1 MADTIDVAGLVG
13 NMSFA
18 DTDTPYPTFE
28 GVADTEYS
36 PPADESDGE
45 DILQLAQTAGLVP
58 TPSKHRGRPKG
69 SKNRTTSKRDTSEV
83 AKRLQGILEGATGIP
98 AVWHEH
104 IQMTDEEARSIAEPM
119 SDWLVRQ
126 EGNSELIREFLDTYD
141 IVAAAF
147 AVLAYLV
154 RVWRDEAEYRR
165 TNSERRPADKSNVAR
180 VEEQQEQ
187 TGENPEQRTTDNG
200 EPNPWISTPY
210 IARD

>member
-1 MADTIDVAGLVG
+1 MADKIDVTSLVG
-13 NMSFA
+13 NLSFA

-28 GVADTEYS
+28 GVADTEFV
-36 PPADESDGE
+36 PKDE
-45 DILQLAQTAGLVP
+45 DILQLAKDAGLGP
-58 TPSKHRGRPKG
+58 TPTIPIAKQRGRLKG
-69 SKNRTTSKRDTSEV
+69 STNKIVSKRSTNEV

-104 IQMTDEEARSIAEPM
+104 IQMTDEEAQAIAEPL
-119 SDWLVRQ
+119 SEYLVRQ

-165 TNSERRPADKSNVAR
+165 TNSERRPADRPNVTRAT
-180 VEEQQEQ
+180 EQQEQ
-187 TGENPEQRTTDNG
+187 TGEDPEQRTTDNG
-200 EPNPWISTPY
+200 ESNPWISTPY
-210 IARD
+210 IARE

>member
-1 MADTIDVAGLVG
+1 MADPIDVTGLIG
-13 NMSFA
+13 DISFA

-28 GVADTEYS
+28 GVADAEFIPQS
-36 PPADESDGE
+36 SDE
-45 DILQLAQTAGLVP
+45 DILQLAQEAGLEPAP
-58 TPSKHRGRPKG
+58 TKHRGRPKG
-69 SKNRTTSKRDTSEV
+69 SRNRTTSRRDTSEV

-104 IQMTDEEARSIAEPM
+104 LQMTDEEAQSIAEPL
-119 SDWLVRQ
+119 SEWLVRQ

-165 TNSERRPADKSNVAR
+165 INRERRPADQSNVTR
-180 VEEQQEQ
+180 VAEQQEQ
-187 TGENPEQRTTDNG
+187 TSESPEQRTENYGSPDT
-200 EPNPWISTPY
+200 WISAPY

>member
-1 MADTIDVAGLVG
+1 MADKIDVTSLVG
-13 NMSFA
+13 NLSFA

-28 GVADTEYS
+28 GVADHEFVPKS
-36 PPADESDGE
+36 SDE
-45 DILQLAQTAGLVP
+45 DILQLARDAGLGS
-58 TPSKHRGRPKG
+58 TPPISKQRGRLKG
-69 SKNRTTSKRDTSEV
+69 STNKITSRRDTKEV

-104 IQMTDEEARSIAEPM
+104 IQMTDEEAQSIAEPM
-119 SDWLVRQ
+119 SEWLVRQ

-165 TNSERRPADKSNVAR
+165 TNSERRPANQSNVTRAA
-180 VEEQQEQ
+180 EQQEQ

-200 EPNPWISTPY
+200 ESNPWISAPY
-210 IARD
+210 IARE